1 MAKFRMTAGDSKV
14 LEVTVVD
21 TENAAVDITGTT
33 IRWQLARLATDA
45 DAAHL
50 QERGIRHRDHR
61 RACGRFDVTLDPGDT
76 ADLDGSYYYEAEI
89 DDDGVISTV
98 LSGRATIDAALIKPE

>member
-21 TENAAVDITGTT
+21 TENEAVDITGTT

-45 DAAHL
+45 EPL
-50 QERGIRHRDHR
+50 ISKSVGSGIEITDGP
-61 RACGRFDVTLDPGDT
+61 AGRFDVTLDPGDT
-76 ADLDGSYYYEAEI
+76 ADLDGSYYYEAEV
-89 DDDGVISTV
+89 DDGGVISTV